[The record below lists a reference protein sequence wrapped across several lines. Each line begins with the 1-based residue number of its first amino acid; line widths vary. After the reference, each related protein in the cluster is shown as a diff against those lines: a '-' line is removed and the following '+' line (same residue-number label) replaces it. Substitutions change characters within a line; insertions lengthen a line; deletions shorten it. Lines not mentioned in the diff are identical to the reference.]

1 MEHVIPIEESLS
13 REVEIKEAGEPS
25 RGHDQPSSATEE
37 LSITVQEKGSNS
49 SVEEKFKKLREAA
62 DNLLKRG
69 TPHPKIRKVVLVH
82 FNQNKVIHLLKV
94 LFLIWIVVSLQKF
107 GFHSS
112 NTISLWYINQ

>member
-1 MEHVIPIEESLS
+1 MEHVISIEEFHS
-13 REVEIKEAGEPS
+13 RKVERKEAGETS
-25 RGHDQPSSATEE
+25 RGHDQPITVASATKK
-37 LSITVQEKGSNS
+37 LNITVQEKGNNS

-94 LFLIWIVVSLQKF
+94 LFLIFLSQNL
-107 GFHSS
+107 
-112 NTISLWYINQ
+112 L